1 MPVFPLAGALLLPSG
16 QMPLNIFEPR
26 YLAMIDAAMGGDRL
40 IGMIQPALD
49 APQVSLIPPL
59 CEVGCLGRITQ
70 FSETGDGRYAI
81 MLSGVSRFRIVEEL
95 AADTPY
101 RQCRISV
108 DGFADLTEPRGG
120 EDDVDRSALLR
131 TFRDYLDANGLEADW
146 DSVNRASN
154 AGLVTAL
161 SMMSPWGPPE
171 KQALLESPDHAT
183 RARTL
188 IAITEMAL
196 AGANAPSRAAAI
208 DQRAEGATWRN
219 AKREAAARSTRSSSR
234 SSSARSPRRR
244 SNTTASAGADQ
255 PRGEARL
262 PDPRRHPDPA
272 RRRSAPARGM
282 TRPIGPARG

>member
-1 MPVFPLAGALLLPSG
+1 MAVMAGNRRYESAADLPESVPVFPLSGALLLPSG
-16 QMPLNIFEPR
+16 QLPLNIFEPR
-26 YLAMIDAAMGGDRL
+26 YLAMIDAALGGSRL
-40 IGMIQPALD
+40 IGMIQPAFD
-49 APQVSLIPPL
+49 APESAPAPAL

-81 MLSGVSRFRIVEEL
+81 VLSGVTRFHVVDEL

-101 RQCRISV
+101 RQVRISI
-108 DGFADLTEPRGG
+108 DGFSDLSEPRHG
-120 EDDVDRSALLR
+120 EDAVDRSALLR
-131 TFRDYLDANGLEADW
+131 TFRDYLNANDLEADW

-196 AGANAPSRAAAI
+196 AGANAPAAPL
-208 DQRAEGATWRN
+208 Q
-219 AKREAAARSTRSSSR
+219 
-234 SSSARSPRRR
+234 
-244 SNTTASAGADQ
+244 
-255 PRGEARL
+255 
-262 PDPRRHPDPA
+262 
-272 RRRSAPARGM
+272 
-282 TRPIGPARG
+282 

>member
-1 MPVFPLAGALLLPSG
+1 MAVVAGNKRYESAADVPDRVPVFPLSGALLLPSG

-26 YLAMIDAAMGGDRL
+26 YLAMVDAVLDGDRL

-49 APQVSLIPPL
+49 TSERAPSPPL
-59 CEVGCLGRITQ
+59 CAVGCLGRITQ
-70 FSETGDGRYAI
+70 FSETGDGRYSI
-81 MLSGVSRFRIVEEL
+81 MLSGVSRFRIVEEID
-95 AADTPY
+95 AAAPF

-108 DGFADLTEPRGG
+108 ESFADLTEPLFG
-120 EDDVDRSALLR
+120 EDAVDRSALLR
-131 TFRDYLDANGLEADW
+131 TFRDYLNANDLEADW

-196 AGANAPSRAAAI
+196 AGANAPS
-208 DQRAEGATWRN
+208 
-219 AKREAAARSTRSSSR
+219 
-234 SSSARSPRRR
+234 
-244 SNTTASAGADQ
+244 
-255 PRGEARL
+255 
-262 PDPRRHPDPA
+262 
-272 RRRSAPARGM
+272 APLQ
-282 TRPIGPARG
+282 